1 MFLLLLLFVC
11 FRNGYICMG
20 KVFFVGTIISRF
32 YILSETPLYLTF
44 RSTRYVAMNR
54 IKQIKR
60 YHIAKVY
67 RRDNPSIQ
75 KGRYRE
81 FYQCDFD
88 IAGQYDPMIPDAEC
102 IRVVVEI
109 LKELNLSDFVVKVNH
124 RLLLDAIFSIS
135 GVSEDNFR
143 TVCSSVDK
151 LDKMSWADVK

>member
-1 MFLLLLLFVC
+1 
-11 FRNGYICMG
+11 
-20 KVFFVGTIISRF
+20 
-32 YILSETPLYLTF
+32 
-44 RSTRYVAMNR
+44 MNR
-54 IKQIKR
+54 IQQIKR

-109 LKELNLSDFVVKVNH
+109 LRELNLSEFQIKINH
-124 RLLLDAIFSIS
+124 RLLLNAIFSIS
-135 GVSEDNFR
+135 GVSEENIR
-143 TVCSSVDK
+143 TVSSSVDK
-151 LDKMSWADVK
+151 LDKMSWEEVK

>member
-1 MFLLLLLFVC
+1 
-11 FRNGYICMG
+11 
-20 KVFFVGTIISRF
+20 
-32 YILSETPLYLTF
+32 
-44 RSTRYVAMNR
+44 MNR

-60 YHIAKVY
+60 FHIAKVY

-88 IAGQYDPMIPDAEC
+88 IAGLYDPMIPDAEC

-109 LKELNLSDFVVKVNH
+109 LRELNLSQFQIKVNH
-124 RLLLDAIFSIS
+124 RLLLDAIFCIS
-135 GVSEDNFR
+135 GVSEDRFR

-151 LDKMSWADVK
+151 LDKMPWEEVK

>member
-1 MFLLLLLFVC
+1 
-11 FRNGYICMG
+11 
-20 KVFFVGTIISRF
+20 
-32 YILSETPLYLTF
+32 
-44 RSTRYVAMNR
+44 MNR

-88 IAGQYDPMIPDAEC
+88 IAGQYDAMIPDAEC

-109 LKELNLSDFVVKVNH
+109 LRELNLSEFVVKVNH

-151 LDKMSWADVK
+151 LDKMPWAGVK

>member
-1 MFLLLLLFVC
+1 MLLCAANAF
-11 FRNGYICMG
+11 
-20 KVFFVGTIISRF
+20 
-32 YILSETPLYLTF
+32 PPP
-44 RSTRYVAMNR
+44 RYVAMSR

-88 IAGQYDPMIPDAEC
+88 IAGQCDAMIPDAEC
-102 IRVVVEI
+102 VRVVVEI
-109 LKELNLSDFVVKVNH
+109 LRELNLSQFQIKVNH

-135 GVSEDNFR
+135 GVSEDKFR

-151 LDKMSWADVK
+151 LDKMSWQDVK

>member
-1 MFLLLLLFVC
+1 MT
-11 FRNGYICMG
+11 R
-20 KVFFVGTIISRF
+20 GTHIPF
-32 YILSETPLYLTF
+32 TF
-44 RSTRYVAMNR
+44 QFTRYVAMNR

-88 IAGQYDPMIPDAEC
+88 IAGQYDSMIPDAEC

-109 LKELNLSDFVVKVNH
+109 LRELNLSEFVVKVNH

-143 TVCSSVDK
+143 SVCSSVDK
-151 LDKMSWADVK
+151 LDKLPWADVK